1 MSETTA
7 PARPKLIPTP
17 VPAANEA
24 CPIKTKLVDEIVA
37 RLEAQDAAAKV
48 KRD

>member
-17 VPAANEA
+17 VPTTNEA
-24 CPIKTKLVDEIVA
+24 CPLKAKLVDEIIA
-37 RLEAQDAAAKV
+37 RLEAQDAAAKG
-48 KRD
+48 KK